1 MDLTFGQP
9 LWFWA
14 FALFP
19 VLIALFFHNEGRRV
33 KLLRKLVAARLQDR
47 LAGSVSVGKRRFRFL
62 LVLLGLAGVI
72 GALTQPRLG
81 YTWEESKRKGR
92 DVLIA
97 VDCSKSML
105 ATDLAPSRLGRA
117 KLAAQDLIGQL
128 EGDRAGLIA
137 FAGSA
142 FLQAPLTVD
151 YGAVLNSL
159 TELDADI
166 IPRGG
171 TNIAAAIGT
180 AVEAFGKGESDHRA
194 LIIFTDGE
202 ELEEDAVKAAE
213 ALGGAVRI
221 YTVGLGS
228 ADGSLLP
235 LPGANGGTEFVKD
248 ENGQIVK
255 SRLDEARLREI
266 AEATGGF
273 YVHLTSGPAETLQIV
288 RDGLGQMK
296 EQEIDAKMSR
306 RPIERYQWPL
316 AGGLVLLAASMLV
329 GERKRAARRGG
340 EVAKAAALLL
350 VMPVL
355 VSSAHA
361 GLWNWKNPGLERYE
375 NGIAPSE
382 QWAKLK
388 DTDAEAAEKA
398 RVSARQEFEAAHAEF
413 SKQLKQ
419 RPESPELNFNL
430 GAAAYKLGNNKEALL
445 AFSKATLSNKPRLRV
460 DAESNIANTLY
471 REGSTKKDTNKQ
483 AALRDWKDG
492 LKHYDDALSVE
503 PNNTTVQGYREFL
516 RRKIEELEKEP
527 PKSEDKKDQDKKDDK
542 KDDKKNEDQKQ
553 PKDGEKKDDQK
564 QNPQDKQKQDQKSQG
579 DQPQPQNQDKSGEQK
594 DEQGKEDKKDGKQDD
609 SKEQNGDKGDKKD
622 GSKDPQKQG
631 QAKDDP
637 QKKDGEKGEQP
648 APSPDQ
654 PGKKREGEIKPQNGQ
669 QPKPDAEQQ
678 EAEEMQAAAE
688 GKMTEAQAKGLLDSL
703 KGEDSKVQLLKPGER
718 KAGGRVLRDW

>member
-1 MDLTFGQP
+1 MTFGQP

-19 VLIALFFHNEGRRV
+19 VLMALFFQNEGRRV

-62 LVLLGLAGVI
+62 LVLLGLACVI
-72 GALTQPRLG
+72 AALTQPRLG
-81 YTWEESKRKGR
+81 YTWEQSKRKGR

-97 VDCSKSML
+97 IDCSKSML

-128 EGDRAGLIA
+128 GGDRAGLIA

-142 FLQAPLTVD
+142 FLQAPMTVD
-151 YGAVLNSL
+151 YSAVLASL
-159 TELDADI
+159 AELDADI

-171 TNIAAAIGT
+171 TNIAAAIQT

-202 ELEEDAVKAAE
+202 ELDEDAVKAAA
-213 ALGGAVRI
+213 ALDGAVRI

-228 ADGSLLP
+228 ADGSLIP
-235 LPGANGGTEFVKD
+235 LPGANGGTDFVKD

-255 SRLDEARLREI
+255 SRLDEERLRKI

-296 EQEIDAKMSR
+296 EQDIDAKMSR

-329 GERKRAARRGG
+329 GERKRAARR
-340 EVAKAAALLL
+340 EAARAKALAAASVMLLAL
-350 VMPVL
+350 FTPTGARARNAGIEAYERQDYKEAD
-355 VSSAHA
+355 AHF
-361 GLWNWKNPGLERYE
+361 
-375 NGIAPSE
+375 
-382 QWAKLK
+382 
-388 DTDAEAAEKA
+388 T
-398 RVSARQEFEAAHAEF
+398 
-413 SKQLKQ
+413 KQLKRLPGSQ
-419 RPESPELNFNL
+419 ALHFDI
-430 GAAAYKLGNNKEALL
+430 GAAAYKAGDLGKALD
-445 AFSKATLSNKPRLRV
+445 AFSKAITSPDPQLHAA
-460 DAESNIANTLY
+460 AEYNLGNTLY
-471 REGSTKKDTNKQ
+471 QRGAVQKEKEPKIREWKN
-483 AALRDWKDG
+483 ALQ
-492 LKHYDDALSVE
+492 HYDQALNVQPENKDAKFNRDV
-503 PNNTTVQGYREFL
+503 VQRL
-516 RRKIEELEKEP
+516 IDELQKEP
-527 PKSEDKKDQDKKDDK
+527 PKSDDKKDEDKKDELKK
-542 KDDKKNEDQKQ
+542 DKKNEDKKQ

-564 QNPQDKQKQDQKSQG
+564 QNPQDKQKQDQKDQQQQKQDQKSQG

-594 DEQGKEDKKDGKQDD
+594 SDQQGKEDKKDGKQDD
-609 SKEQNGDKGDKKD
+609 SQQQNGDKGEKKD

-637 QKKDGEKGEQP
+637 QNKDGQKDGQP
-648 APSPDQ
+648 APLPDQ
-654 PGKKREGEIKPQNGQ
+654 PGKKREGDIKPQNA
-669 QPKPDAEQQ
+669 QPAQPDAQQQ
-678 EAEEMQAAAE
+678 EAEEAQAAEE
-688 GKMTEAQAKGLLDSL
+688 GKMTAAQAKGLLDSL

>member
-1 MDLTFGQP
+1 MTFGQP

-19 VLIALFFHNEGRRV
+19 VLIALFFRNEGRRV

-62 LVLLGLAGVI
+62 LVLLGLACVI
-72 GALTQPRLG
+72 AALTQPRLG
-81 YTWEESKRKGR
+81 YTWEQSKRKGR

-97 VDCSKSML
+97 IDCSKSML

-142 FLQAPLTVD
+142 FLQAPMTVD
-151 YGAVLNSL
+151 YSAVLASL
-159 TELDADI
+159 AELDADI

-171 TNIAAAIGT
+171 TNIAAAIQT

-202 ELEEDAVKAAE
+202 ELDEDAVKAAA
-213 ALGGAVRI
+213 ALDGAVRI

-228 ADGSLLP
+228 ADGSLIP
-235 LPGANGGTEFVKD
+235 LPGANGGTDFVKD

-255 SRLDEARLREI
+255 SRLDEERLRKI

-296 EQEIDAKMSR
+296 EQDIDAKMSR

-329 GERKRAARRGG
+329 GERRRATRR
-340 EVAKAAALLL
+340 EAAPAKALAAAGVMLLAL
-350 VMPVL
+350 FTPTG
-355 VSSAHA
+355 ARAKNA
-361 GLWNWKNPGLERYE
+361 GIEAYE
-375 NGIAPSE
+375 
-382 QWAKLK
+382 
-388 DTDAEAAEKA
+388 
-398 RVSARQEFEAAHAEF
+398 RQEYKEADAHF
-413 SKQLKQ
+413 TKQLKRLPDSQ
-419 RPESPELNFNL
+419 ALHFDI
-430 GAAAYKLGNNKEALL
+430 GAAAYKAGDFGKALD
-445 AFSKATLSNKPRLRV
+445 AFSKAITSPDPQLHAA
-460 DAESNIANTLY
+460 AEYNLGNTLY
-471 REGSTKKDTNKQ
+471 QRGAVQKEKEPKIREWKN
-483 AALRDWKDG
+483 ALQ
-492 LKHYDDALSVE
+492 HYDQALNVQPENRDAKFNRDV
-503 PNNTTVQGYREFL
+503 VQRL
-516 RRKIEELEKEP
+516 IDELQKEP
-527 PKSEDKKDQDKKDDK
+527 PKSDDKKQEDKKDEQNK
-542 KDDKKNEDQKQ
+542 DKKNEDKKQ

-564 QNPQDKQKQDQKSQG
+564 QNPQDKQKQDQKDQQKQKQDQKSQG

-594 DEQGKEDKKDGKQDD
+594 SDQQGKEDKKEGKQDD

-637 QKKDGEKGEQP
+637 QNKDGQKDGQP
-648 APSPDQ
+648 APLPDQ
-654 PGKKREGEIKPQNGQ
+654 PGKKREGDIKPQNA
-669 QPKPDAEQQ
+669 QPAQPDAQQQ
-678 EAEEMQAAAE
+678 EAEEAQAAEE
-688 GKMTEAQAKGLLDSL
+688 GKMTAAQAKGLLDSL